1 MTTPVQSVSLPRM
14 NDIDAIDAYIAAQ
27 SDVHQALLRAVRAT
41 VKDVCPE
48 AVEVISYAMPGFRLR
63 GKLLL
68 SYAGYKR
75 HCAIYPA
82 SGLALAELGTDL
94 APFVTEKATIRFT
107 ASHPLPDDVLRRY
120 VEVRVRESAEATGAS

>member
-1 MTTPVQSVSLPRM
+1 MD
-14 NDIDAIDAYIAAQ
+14 DIAAIDAHIAAQ
-27 SDVHQALLRAVRAT
+27 SEAHQTLLRQVRAA
-41 VKDVCPE
+41 VKDVCPD

-82 SGLALAELGTDL
+82 SGMAIDALGADL

-107 ASHPLPDDVLRRY
+107 AAHPLPDDVLRRY
-120 VEVRVRESAEATGAS
+120 VEVRVRENAEATAAG

>member
-1 MTTPVQSVSLPRM
+1 MD
-14 NDIDAIDAYIAAQ
+14 DIAAIDAHIAAQ
-27 SDVHQALLRAVRAT
+27 SDAHQTLLRSVRAT
-41 VKDVCPE
+41 VKDVCPD

-82 SGLALAELGTDL
+82 SGMALAALGADL

-107 ASHPLPDDVLRRY
+107 AAHPLPDDVLRRY
-120 VEVRVRESAEATGAS
+120 VEVRVRENAEATAAG

>member
-1 MTTPVQSVSLPRM
+1 MD
-14 NDIDAIDAYIAAQ
+14 DIAAIDAHIAAQ
-27 SDVHQALLRAVRAT
+27 SEAHQMLLRSVRAT
-41 VKDVCPE
+41 VKDVCPD

-82 SGLALAELGTDL
+82 SGRAMAALGEEL

-107 ASHPLPDDVLRRY
+107 AKQPLPDDLLRRY
-120 VEVRVRESAEATGAS
+120 VVVRVEENAAAAGA

>member
-1 MTTPVQSVSLPRM
+1 MD
-14 NDIDAIDAYIAAQ
+14 DITAIDAHIDAQ
-27 SDVHQALLRAVRAT
+27 SEAHQALLRTVRST

-82 SGLALAELGTDL
+82 SGVAQAELGADL

-107 ASHPLPDDVLRRY
+107 AANPLPEGVLRRY
-120 VEVRVRESAEATGAS
+120 VEVRVRENAEAAGEG